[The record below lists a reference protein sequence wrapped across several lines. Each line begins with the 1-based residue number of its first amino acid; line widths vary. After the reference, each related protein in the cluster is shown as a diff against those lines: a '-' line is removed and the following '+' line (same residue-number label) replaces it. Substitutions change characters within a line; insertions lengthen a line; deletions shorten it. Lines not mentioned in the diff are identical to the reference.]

1 MKSATGPPWNL
12 GGWRE
17 SLPDLQS
24 QLASSSRG
32 KGSVLLNEPTA
43 PGDAGHTRVVAPD
56 YASAVR
62 ILQDR
67 FGSDWTV
74 VHSRKVRRP
83 GFLGLFGV
91 SDVVVIVRTE
101 ESMLFQPQ
109 ANPVVSSSGKLAPLA
124 LDAGVVDVPVSI
136 PDLVPVMAGNFEPS
150 NDAGDLVYR
159 LEDARSRIADELKA
173 YSKSM
178 AGQSSTNAWDSAPQ
192 RTDVESL
199 PIEAEQPGVATQ
211 LNTECD
217 DVLDGNADPTEPG
230 STDIPIDIHIAQ
242 GEGQDVEPAFLG
254 AVLTHCDVAGFPP
267 AAVKMIVE
275 QVCADPIDES
285 HGPGDYQ
292 QIARERII
300 RCIKAR
306 IPDTVQIAAGSV
318 GLPRVVALVGP
329 TGVGK
334 TTTLA
339 KLAAHFHLVEKRRVG
354 LVTLDC
360 YRIGAIE
367 QLRRF
372 AEILGL
378 PLKTVSEA
386 AGAAEAIEG
395 FSDCDVILVDTAGR
409 SQRDQERLTEVRNS
423 LASIGDVE
431 VHLCLSLAASS
442 EAIVAAAESF
452 RMVKYDRV
460 IFTKKDES
468 YRKGFLWDLFGVTP
482 VPVSYVTCGQEVPED
497 IQPATRELICEMMI
511 QGR

>member
-1 MKSATGPPWNL
+1 MKSATVPPWNL

-17 SLPDLQS
+17 SLPDLPS
-24 QLASSSRG
+24 QLAVFSRG
-32 KGSVLLNEPTA
+32 KGSVLLNEPTV

-101 ESMLFQPQ
+101 EAMLFQPQ

-124 LDAGVVDVPVSI
+124 RELGEIDVPVSI
-136 PDLVPVMAGNFEPS
+136 PDLVPVTAGNFEPS
-150 NDAGDLVYR
+150 NGAGDLVYR
-159 LEDARSRIADELKA
+159 LEGARSRIAEELKA
-173 YSKSM
+173 YSNSL
-178 AGQSSTNAWDSAPQ
+178 AGDSATAPWDPAPP
-192 RTDVESL
+192 RTDEES
-199 PIEAEQPGVATQ
+199 PIEIVRPGVAMQ
-211 LNTECD
+211 MKTESAAF
-217 DVLDGNADPTEPG
+217 LDGMAEPIELASTEKLIG
-230 STDIPIDIHIAQ
+230 NNIEQSEGTDVD
-242 GEGQDVEPAFLG
+242 PAFLG

-267 AAVKMIVE
+267 AAQKTIVQ

-285 HGPGDYQ
+285 LGPEDYQ
-292 QIARERII
+292 QIARERIV
-300 RCIKAR
+300 RCIKKR
-306 IPDTVQIAAGSV
+306 IPDTMQIAGGSV
-318 GLPRVVALVGP
+318 GQPKVVALVGP

-378 PLKTVSEA
+378 PLKTVSET

-409 SQRDQERLTEVRNS
+409 SQRDQERLIEVRDS
-423 LASIGDVE
+423 LANIGDVE
-431 VHLCLSLAASS
+431 IHLCLSLAASP

-460 IFTKKDES
+460 IFTKQDES

-497 IQPATRELICEMMI
+497 IQAATRDLICDMMI